1 MKESIGGLRPIFE
14 RQVALAIAATRSSVE
29 SNQAQNETSPVMP
42 PAVTS
47 EADAKKDLQDIREGT
62 VTKFNVWNVSFF

>member
-29 SNQAQNETSPVMP
+29 SNQAQNEPSPVTP
-42 PAVTS
+42 PVVTS

-62 VTKFNVWNVSFF
+62 VTKFKVWNVSFF

>member
-29 SNQAQNETSPVMP
+29 SNQAQNEPSPVTP
-42 PAVTS
+42 TTVTS

-62 VTKFNVWNVSFF
+62 VTKLRNVLFF

>member
-1 MKESIGGLRPIFE
+1 MKESIGSLRPIFE

-29 SNQAQNETSPVMP
+29 SNQAQNEPSPVTP

-47 EADAKKDLQDIREGT
+47 EVDAKKDLQDIREGT
-62 VTKFNVWNVSFF
+62 IPKSKV